1 MHSDNRYAHSPD
13 VTMRVLEGEAV
24 LLNLQTGTYF
34 GLNKVG
40 THIWQLYSE
49 GKTLGEVVAG
59 VCQRFE
65 VDLER
70 AQADVEAFTN
80 RLVERGLLAAQ

>member
-1 MHSDNRYAHSPD
+1 MLPDRKFTLSPD
-13 VTMRVLEGEAV
+13 ITIRTLEGEAV
-24 LLNLQTGTYF
+24 LLNLQTGAYF

-49 GKTLGEVVAG
+49 GKPLGEVVTG

-65 VDLER
+65 VDAER
-70 AQADVEAFTN
+70 AQADVEAFTQ
-80 RLVERGLLAAQ
+80 RLLERGLLRDL